1 MREYMS
7 CAGTETRYVCENA
20 QVLAGHFAVCL
31 HVCCDLSGRFPLFLV
46 YLVEQQLQRKVKL
59 PEFITFI

>member
-1 MREYMS
+1 MPAVRELA
-7 CAGTETRYVCENA
+7 AGCVN
-20 QVLAGHFAVCL
+20 VGFDFAVCL

-59 PEFITFI
+59 LEFITFI

>member
-20 QVLAGHFAVCL
+20 QVLAGHEVGLTVTNPDDFCSYKEKA
-31 HVCCDLSGRFPLFLV
+31 
-46 YLVEQQLQRKVKL
+46 YE
-59 PEFITFI
+59 

>member
-20 QVLAGHFAVCL
+20 QVLAGHEVGLTVTNPDDFCSCGEKA
-31 HVCCDLSGRFPLFLV
+31 
-46 YLVEQQLQRKVKL
+46 YE
-59 PEFITFI
+59 